1 MKATKKRVAQSAKP
15 APTKGRIP
23 YRLIAIIVA
32 AVLFVGGVIGT
43 LCYFLF
49 RAPTV
54 FAYEN
59 VRVDTN
65 TYSYW
70 VGCYKSSSVRYDAD
84 TGFLDTNAGWNTAY
98 GDGTYLSYYTDEID
112 RQIKQRI
119 VAAALFD
126 KSGYKLTEE
135 ETDEILKWVSE
146 VYGEDEKAVKELLK
160 KDYGADEKDVRAVA
174 LYEYKYIAY
183 YYKVFGY
190 DLSGAFDESLKEDAE
205 RFYNDNYV
213 RFKQIFISDD
223 QANNAARHIVREAL
237 PTVDENQFD
246 LFIENYDSEG
256 NMTTVYGD
264 GAYLFSGASY
274 TIYDTD
280 GEDEEAD
287 AAKNAEILSAIRTLE
302 IGKAIEVTTDGGS
315 YFFYR
320 CPLEENAYANPTN
333 YWFGGDKSFPSF
345 ASTFSSYIYQD
356 LLDAKIGDVE
366 VNSEEK
372 QNYTLINTK
381 RNWEHNIVSMIR

>member
-1 MKATKKRVAQSAKP
+1 MKATKKRVVKAATP
-15 APTKGRIP
+15 APTGKRIP

-32 AVLFVGGVIGT
+32 ALLAVGGAVGT

-54 FAYEN
+54 FSYEN

-70 VGCYKSSSVRYDAD
+70 LGCYKSSSVKYDEKA
-84 TGFLDTNAGWNTAY
+84 GFLDTPSGWSTAY

-126 KSGYKLTEE
+126 KSGYRLTEE
-135 ETDEILKWVSE
+135 ETDEILSWVSE
-146 VYGEDEKAVKELLK
+146 VYGTDEKAVKEYLK
-160 KDYGADEKDVRAVA
+160 EIYGADEKDVRAVA

-190 DLSGAFDESLKEDAE
+190 DLSGAFDASLREDAE

-213 RFKQIFISDD
+213 RFKQVFISND
-223 QANNAARHIVREAL
+223 QANNAARHIVRDAL

-246 LFIENYDSEG
+246 LFIENYDAEA

-274 TIYDTD
+274 VIYDKD
-280 GEDEEAD
+280 GEDAEA
-287 AAKNAEILSAIRTLE
+287 ARLKNTEILSTIRSLE
-302 IGKAIEVTTDGGS
+302 IGKAVEVTVDEGS

-320 CPLEENAYANPTN
+320 CPLKDDAYADPTS

-345 ASTFSSYIYQD
+345 ASVFSSFVYQD
-356 LLDAKIGDVE
+356 LLDQKIGDVA
-366 VNSEEK
+366 VNAEEK
-372 QNYTLINTK
+372 KSDALIYTK
-381 RNWEHNIVSMIR
+381 RNWEYNVVGMIR